1 MKFKQLLKKIEP
13 LNENSGEQTFGGGLF
28 IGDPQAPR
36 MPSPLTDKGTFNLK
50 LPRSIDAINSLLYGL
65 SQREYVDPDGILNI
79 VKEKLNHFGLDFEY
93 KTMLQ
98 DGENSYKLYQY
109 GTPYLGVYGQN
120 PYDDVNKKGFN
131 QGDGISEKLGYGLK
145 LVATI
150 IKQPNSLRKVQMVI
164 VPDSGSDENCGCGG

>member
-1 MKFKQLLKKIEP
+1 MKFKQLLQKIEP

-36 MPSPLTDKGTFNLK
+36 TPSPLTDKGTFNLK

-65 SQREYVDPDGILNI
+65 SQKDYIDPDSILNV

-93 KTMLQ
+93 KSVLQ
-98 DGENSYKLYQY
+98 DGENSYKLIQY
-109 GTPYLGVYGQN
+109 GSPQLGVYGQN
-120 PYDDVNKKGFN
+120 PYDDVNKKGFS

-145 LVATI
+145 LVASV

-164 VPDSGSDENCGCGG
+164 VPDSGSDENCGCMH